1 MGKKQENLKAKAEL
15 RDLFLKNHRV
25 KYPSMPE
32 YARTAPS
39 YSDKTANGL
48 TKCIIDFIRLSGGQA
63 ERTSTTGRFIDKR
76 VRFTDVTGR
85 NREIGNAKWI
95 HTSGTRGSADIS
107 AVIGGRAVK
116 IEVKIKD
123 RQSEHQKLY
132 QDAIQK
138 AGGIYLIIR
147 SFSEFK
153 AWYDE
158 NR

>member
-1 MGKKQENLKAKAEL
+1 MSKKRENSEALKEL
-15 RDLFLKNHRV
+15 ANLYQIKDRLKH
-25 KYPSMPE
+25 PSMPE
-32 YARTAPS
+32 YARTVPR
-39 YSDKTANGL
+39 YSDKTSNGL

-76 VRFTDVTGR
+76 VQFTDVTGR
-85 NREIGNAKWI
+85 TREIGNAKWI

-107 AVIGGRAVK
+107 AVINGRAVK

-123 RQSEHQKLY
+123 RQSEQQKLY
-132 QDAIQK
+132 QDAIEK

>member
-1 MGKKQENLKAKAEL
+1 MGKKRENSKALSEL
-15 RDLFLKNHRV
+15 RELYLKWHRV
-25 KYPSMPE
+25 KYPSMPS
-32 YARTAPS
+32 YGRTAPQ

-76 VRFTDVTGR
+76 VQFTDVTGR
-85 NREIGNAKWI
+85 TREIGNAQWI